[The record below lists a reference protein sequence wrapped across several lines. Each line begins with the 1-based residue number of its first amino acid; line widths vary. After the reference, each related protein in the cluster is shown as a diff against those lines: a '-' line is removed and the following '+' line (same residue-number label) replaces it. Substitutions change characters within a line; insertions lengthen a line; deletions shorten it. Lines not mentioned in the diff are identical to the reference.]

1 MIRTVRS
8 LMLEGTSEVPYT
20 NLLLEA
26 GLVLSLSHLLRAL
39 SGKPTRVRDSAAC
52 LGILSPP
59 WLIFPVVFS
68 MVVFF
73 FFSPLYQEGTASV
86 SRNGYSFPALL

>member
-1 MIRTVRS
+1 
-8 LMLEGTSEVPYT
+8 MLEGTAGVPYT

-39 SGKPTRVRDSAAC
+39 SGKPTRVRDSAAR

-73 FFSPLYQEGTASV
+73 FSPLCQEGTASV